1 MCKNK
6 TLKIIHEAQ
15 LVENCIKM
23 AESKKLTGQHS
34 NFTKSILACEKLLIL
49 KRTKATAS
57 SLISQMTQAK
67 TELERKK
74 LKIDDLDQTIGQRY
88 QKCTENLDKALTD
101 LDNLLENSASQ
112 DDGAAFR
119 SNYRGDKCNSD
130 SSSGDSDNN
139 SDSDDSK
146 ESGDSENDDNCSDS
160 SSDSSSNQS
169 SNNDSDDDLSGT
181 SDISEN
187 NSSQDDNDESN
198 GSEVNSDS
206 SSRNASGSDSDR
218 NSSGSIEENDHDSES
233 EPDDSYS
240 DGDTCGDASG
250 DATSSD

>member
-139 SDSDDSK
+139 SDSDNSK
-146 ESGDSENDDNCSDS
+146 ESGDSENDDNCSDSEGTSDSSSSEDSEANSDNSSSSDFSAHRGSKSTSDEGSDS

-198 GSEVNSDS
+198 VK
-206 SSRNASGSDSDR
+206 
-218 NSSGSIEENDHDSES
+218 
-233 EPDDSYS
+233 
-240 DGDTCGDASG
+240 
-250 DATSSD
+250 

>member
-139 SDSDDSK
+139 SDSDNSK

-160 SSDSSSNQS
+160 EGTSDSSSSEDSEANS
-169 SNNDSDDDLSGT
+169 DNSSSNDSCTDSNNDNCSEPSRDNSPETSNSEVSEDSEDSYDQDGDDY
-181 SDISEN
+181 
-187 NSSQDDNDESN
+187 DES
-198 GSEVNSDS
+198 SL
-206 SSRNASGSDSDR
+206 
-218 NSSGSIEENDHDSES
+218 
-233 EPDDSYS
+233 
-240 DGDTCGDASG
+240 
-250 DATSSD
+250 